1 MPSAWNMFVKKI
13 FEEGRKINGKTYKF
27 SQALK
32 DASKRKAEM
41 GVGAVKTVAKKVAS
55 KVKNVTKKLR
65 GKNKTNY
72 TPHVDCGDHVV
83 IINAKDVKLTGKKL
97 TDKVY
102 YWHTGYPGGIKSK
115 TAEKILGDKHPE
127 RVVEK
132 AVFGMMSRGPLQR
145 DIMKKLKVYAGSEHP
160 HEAQKP
166 EIFDIASKNN
176 KNKR

>member
-1 MPSAWNMFVKKI
+1 MYKSFVAKPKEI
-13 FEEGRKINGKTYKF
+13 ERKWWIIDAKDVVLGRL
-27 SQALK
+27 A
-32 DASKRKAEM
+32 A
-41 GVGAVKTVAKKVAS
+41 TVA
-55 KVKNVTKKLR
+55 NILR
-65 GKNKTNY
+65 GKDKANF
-72 TPHVDCGDHVV
+72 TPNVDCGDHVV

-115 TAEKILGDKHPE
+115 TADKMLGDKYPE
-127 RVVEK
+127 RVIEK

>member
-1 MPSAWNMFVKKI
+1 MVLLLIVNFDFMYKSFVAKPKEI
-13 FEEGRKINGKTYKF
+13 NRKWWVIDAKDIVLGRL
-27 SQALK
+27 A
-32 DASKRKAEM
+32 A
-41 GVGAVKTVAKKVAS
+41 TVA
-55 KVKNVTKKLR
+55 NILR
-65 GKNKTNY
+65 GKDKANY
-72 TPHVDCGDHVV
+72 TPNVDCGDHVV

-102 YWHTGYPGGIKSK
+102 YWHSGYPGGIKSK

-132 AVFGMMSRGPLQR
+132 AIFGMMSRGPLQR

-160 HEAQKP
+160 HEAQQP

>member
-1 MPSAWNMFVKKI
+1 MVLLLIVNFDFMYKSFVAKPKEI
-13 FEEGRKINGKTYKF
+13 NRKWWVIDAKDVVLGRL
-27 SQALK
+27 A
-32 DASKRKAEM
+32 A
-41 GVGAVKTVAKKVAS
+41 TVA
-55 KVKNVTKKLR
+55 NILR
-65 GKNKTNY
+65 GKDKANY
-72 TPHVDCGDHVV
+72 TPNVDCGDHVV

>member
-1 MPSAWNMFVKKI
+1 MVLLLIVNFDFMYKSFVAKPKDI
-13 FEEGRKINGKTYKF
+13 NRKWWVIDAKDVVLGRL
-27 SQALK
+27 A
-32 DASKRKAEM
+32 A
-41 GVGAVKTVAKKVAS
+41 TVA
-55 KVKNVTKKLR
+55 NILR
-65 GKNKTNY
+65 GKDKANY
-72 TPHVDCGDHVV
+72 TPNVDCGDHVV
-83 IINAKDVKLTGKKL
+83 IINAKYVKLTGKKL